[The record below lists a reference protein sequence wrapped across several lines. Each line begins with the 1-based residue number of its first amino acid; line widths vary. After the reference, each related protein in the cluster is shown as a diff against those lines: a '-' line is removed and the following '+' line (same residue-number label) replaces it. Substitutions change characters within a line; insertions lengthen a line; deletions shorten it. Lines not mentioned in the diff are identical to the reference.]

1 MKSTVDGIDVLRTS
15 VEKLSSHISYIY
27 QNPEEMFIQDTIEND
42 ITYFGDVRNFEQDE
56 LYDHIADSL
65 NMKHLLPHDGRLL
78 SGGQQRRSSVAIG
91 LAMLPTV
98 MMLDEPTASLDIG
111 NRKQLIDILHSIRD
125 RVKTVLIATHDMQ
138 LVAEWATR
146 VIVMEHGKIIFDG
159 TPKILFERV
168 EVWKNA
174 GLKLPQ
180 IAELSLALNIDAAL
194 SVDEFVERVKEVRIE
209 WSLAAKIK
217 DVLNVETIKLEL
229 IKTAFGKPDVYFA
242 KIDARVLIFWYLTIS
257 ILPWFTFNN
266 TILITIIL
274 YTAFLA
280 VISRVSPLILTLL
293 AIGVVTELIT
303 IFIVSAFFGGGSL
316 DAVLPILTLSMKIF
330 IMSIA
335 SVSVF
340 ASMSP
345 EKLSDG
351 LLSLGLPAQFSF
363 AVSYAYRML
372 PILLDEF
379 IQIFQSFRLRGKTP
393 ENHGFLKW
401 RIITI
406 I

>member
-1 MKSTVDGIDVLRTS
+1 MDLT
-15 VEKLSSHISYIY
+15 
-27 QNPEEMFIQDTIEND
+27 
-42 ITYFGDVRNFEQDE
+42 
-56 LYDHIADSL
+56 
-65 NMKHLLPHDGRLL
+65 
-78 SGGQQRRSSVAIG
+78 
-91 LAMLPTV
+91 
-98 MMLDEPTASLDIG
+98 
-111 NRKQLIDILHSIRD
+111 
-125 RVKTVLIATHDMQ
+125 
-138 LVAEWATR
+138 
-146 VIVMEHGKIIFDG
+146 
-159 TPKILFERV
+159 
-168 EVWKNA
+168 
-174 GLKLPQ
+174 
-180 IAELSLALNIDAAL
+180 
-194 SVDEFVERVKEVRIE
+194 
-209 WSLAAKIK
+209 AKIK
-217 DVLNVETIKLEL
+217 DVLNIETIKLEL
-229 IKTAFGKPDVYFA
+229 VKTAFGKPDVYFA
-242 KIDARVLIFWYLTIS
+242 KIDPRVLIFWYLTIS

-303 IFIVSAFFGGGSL
+303 IFVVSAFFGGGSL

-379 IQIFQSFRLRGKTP
+379 TQIFQSFRMRGKTP

-401 RIITI
+401 RLLYHYIKVFVMSFYPLMLNVAKRTRLTVEALEVRGFSYSLHNSEAKKQKLSYLKVRQRDYIFIVSQLGIILLI
-406 I
+406 LWFGSKFPS